1 MSWLRNLF
9 FPWSLSGVLLG
20 VGFVFPTLWV
30 IGLGGGVYFLYLL
43 LQKMRFWQKLLGAWL
58 AWTIKAA
65 FSVGWLWSTYPIEWL
80 PLELSEVQL
89 AVIGFSWLM
98 TAVTLGAGAIPLVA
112 VVELLHRQTDLS
124 RWSYY
129 LLIFPLLWVV
139 AESFG
144 SVIFSAFFYGPGGDI
159 NASFSFGYVG
169 YLLAQH
175 EGLVQIAKVAGVY
188 GLTIGFVFIAGS
200 LLWYIEHHPQYRYIA
215 VSCVLILFVSGLQYK
230 VAAPV
235 TEVNN
240 GYSVIAV
247 NTFFDSNLTRDV
259 AGRNKVAAMLE
270 TAMERAI
277 AEDPDYIILPEDSRY
292 FDQARPVSAAKIF
305 FENKYTELP
314 IVIVDSGRTVS
325 NGETVLQSYIYNGPE
340 NSVERYHKGYLV
352 PQGEFISNIYVGLFN
367 LAGYG
372 ESLQYLSQSISY
384 RVGPWTSQAQAAQ
397 NTPGI
402 LFCFES
408 FAPRGIKMLTEDRP
422 EMPFVTHIAS
432 HAWFHEPYT
441 LWSQMETMLRV
452 QAVWNGQSVVSVG
465 NMMPGK
471 FYTPSGSIKEMAVI
485 DRGEGW
491 EMRRVIVP
499 HQ

>member
-1 MSWLRNLF
+1 MSWLRNWF
-9 FPWSLSGVLLG
+9 FSWSLSGVLLG

-43 LQKMRFWQKLLGAWL
+43 SQQMGFWQKLCGVWL

-65 FSVGWLWSTYPIEWL
+65 FSVGWLWSTYPIGWL

-98 TAVTLGAGAIPLVA
+98 TAVTLGVGAIFLV
-112 VVELLHRQTDLS
+112 VITELLHRQTDLP
-124 RWSYY
+124 RWSYF
-129 LLIFPLLWVV
+129 LLVIPLLWVV
-139 AESFG
+139 SESFG

-215 VSCVLILFVSGLQYK
+215 VSCVLILFVSGLPHK
-230 VAAPV
+230 VETPV
-235 TEVNN
+235 VETVDS
-240 GYSVIAV
+240 YSVIAID
-247 NTFFDSNLTRDV
+247 TIFDSSLTRDV
-259 AGRNKVAAMLE
+259 EGRKKAAAMLE
-270 TAMERAI
+270 KAMEGAI
-277 AEDPDYIILPEDSRY
+277 AENPDYIILPEDSRY
-292 FDQARPVSAAKIF
+292 FDQSRPVSAAKIF
-305 FENKYTELP
+305 FEKKYTELP
-314 IVIVDSGRTVS
+314 VVIVDSGRTVS

-352 PQGEFISNIYVGLFN
+352 PQGEFISNIYVGLFK

-372 ESLQYLSQSISY
+372 ESLKYLSQSISY
-384 RVGPWTSQAQAAQ
+384 RVGPWTSQAEAAT
-397 NTPGI
+397 NIPGI

-408 FAPRGIKMLTEDRP
+408 FAPRGIKRLTEERS

-432 HAWFHEPYT
+432 HAWFHGPYT

-452 QAVWNGQSVVSVG
+452 QAVWSGQSVVSVG
-465 NMMPGK
+465 NMMSGK
-471 FYTPSGSIKEMAVI
+471 FYTPSGSIQEMEVI

-491 EMRRVIVP
+491 EMKRVTIP
-499 HQ
+499 R